1 MADFEAFFDDTY
13 GSLGGLV
20 CGRPVLE
27 KPLNHRLVKLPL
39 SSLTRHGLVSG
50 TTGTGKSRAV
60 QRLMEQLSRHGVP
73 SLLSDAK
80 GDVTGFVK
88 PGVPASESLAWNEE
102 PKAFDTQFWSASD
115 LLASMRFSL
124 QDVDPALVSRLLEL
138 NPTQESHV
146 VLAYVKARKE
156 KIDVHDLD
164 DLAALLEKLVQ
175 EKSPG
180 VSAQAVNVILRKIV
194 EVRHKGLADLFGHPA
209 LDLND
214 LLGSGHRHHV
224 VYLGDVKKHASIASV
239 LPVFLL
245 YRLFVEL
252 PQSSSLKI
260 VVFLD
265 EAHTLFVGANKSL
278 VELVERMLRQIRS
291 QGVGVFFVT
300 QGVSDIPDRILGLL
314 NTKIVFSTKAFTN
327 AGLSDVRALSQG
339 FPKSDF
345 YVLSQEMAKMG
356 TGQSLVSFLDDS
368 GNQLPPVKVQ
378 WFKPQSS
385 MAALTVDELQKAG
398 QGPLRD
404 KYRRSAKKQFR
415 SARRFE
421 SPVTPRQSVSAASR
435 FFKALWPRLGKLFSL
450 AWTAFKWVGR
460 NAWKLLKRFGK
471 WLVKKPRRLVY
482 FLLFLAAAYLVWSN
496 ASGIQ
501 ASWDFVTGFIRQTG
515 S

>member
-1 MADFEAFFDDTY
+1 MSDFEAFFDQTY
-13 GSLGGLV
+13 GELDGLT
-20 CGRPVLE
+20 CGRPVLG
-27 KPLNHRLVKLPL
+27 KPLNDKVVKLPL
-39 SSLTRHGLVSG
+39 SCFTRHGLVSG

-88 PGVPASESLAWNEE
+88 AGTPSSPELEWSEEAKSFE
-102 PKAFDTQFWSASD
+102 THFWSASD

-146 VLAYVKARKE
+146 VLAHVLARKDKRE
-156 KIDVHDLD
+156 LHDLD
-164 DLAALLEKLVQ
+164 DLAEILEELV
-175 EKSPG
+175 ERKAPG

-194 EVRHKGLADLFGHPA
+194 ELEHKGLANLFGHPA
-209 LDLND
+209 LDLSD
-214 LLGSGHRHHV
+214 LLGSGHHV
-224 VYLGDVKKHASIASV
+224 VYLGDVRKHASIASV

-278 VELVERMLRQIRS
+278 MELVERILRQIRS

-300 QGVSDIPDRILGLL
+300 QSVSDLPDRILGLL
-314 NTKIVFSTKAFTN
+314 NTKIVFSTKAFTKS
-327 AGLSDVRALSQG
+327 GLADVRALSQG

-345 YVLSQEMAKMG
+345 YALSQELAKMG
-356 TGQSLVSFLDDS
+356 AGQSLVSFLDAS
-368 GNQLPPVKVQ
+368 GKQLPPLKVQ
-378 WFKPQSS
+378 WFPPQSA
-385 MAALTVDELQKAG
+385 MAALSLEELKKAG
-398 QGPLRD
+398 EGKLRE
-404 KYRRSAKKQFR
+404 KYKRSSKR
-415 SARRFE
+415 TARTSRFE
-421 SPVTPRQSVSAASR
+421 SPATPSASPSLLDRVYPYAR
-435 FFKALWPRLGKLFSL
+435 RAFLFFLDALWWLSTHGFRVL
-450 AWTAFKWVGR
+450 V
-460 NAWKLLKRFGK
+460 RFGK

-482 FLLFLAAAYLVWSN
+482 FLVLLAAAYFVASN
-496 ASGIQ
+496 SQTIQ
-501 ASWDFVTGFIRQTG
+501 LFVETVSGFIRPTG